1 MLKRRVIP
9 VFLLRGERLVKGCR
23 FQDYQD
29 TGNPRSTM
37 RVYAAQDSDELMLLD
52 IDRSETSS
60 RLREILEDVADEC
73 DMPLSVGGNV
83 TSPKDVQRML
93 AAGADKV
100 VMTSAGLM
108 APANIQHAVKE
119 FGSQC
124 VVGAVEYRNFLN
136 GARVSSRGGTMDTG
150 IEVKRHVESLVG
162 LGVGEIL
169 LNCVD
174 RDGTRSGFD
183 VTLVSEIS
191 DSCPVPIIACGGAGN
206 FQHLVD
212 LFHSSS
218 VSGAACATL
227 FHLSD
232 NSPIRAR
239 SYLRNH
245 GIPMRTLK

>member
-9 VFLLRGERLVKGCR
+9 VFLLRGERLAKGR
-23 FQDYQD
+23 QFRDYQD
-29 TGNPRSTM
+29 TGDPRSTM

-52 IDRSETSS
+52 VDRSGNSS
-60 RLREILEDVADEC
+60 RLLDILADVADEC

-83 TSPKDVQRML
+83 TSPMDVQGLL

-100 VMTSAGLM
+100 VMTSAGLH
-108 APANIQHAVKE
+108 APASVQHVVGE

-124 VVGAVEYRNFLN
+124 VVGAVEYRNFHD
-136 GARVSSRGGTMDTG
+136 GSRVTSNGGTLDTG
-150 IEVKRHVESLVG
+150 IDVKRHVEFLVN
-162 LGVGEIL
+162 LGVGEIF
-169 LNCVD
+169 LNCVN

-183 VTLVSEIS
+183 VALVSDIS
-191 DSCPVPIIACGGAGN
+191 NASPVPVVACGGAGN

-212 LFHSSS
+212 LFESCS

-232 NSPIRAR
+232 HNPIRAR
-239 SYLRNH
+239 AYLRNH
-245 GIPMRTLK
+245 GIPMRTLR

>member
-9 VFLLRGERLVKGCR
+9 VFLLRGERLVKGR
-23 FQDYQD
+23 QFRDYQD
-29 TGNPRSTM
+29 TGDPRSTM

-52 IDRSETSS
+52 VDRGEAGS
-60 RLREILEDVADEC
+60 RLLEILEDVADEC

-83 TSPKDVQRML
+83 TTPMDVQRIL

-100 VMTSAGLM
+100 VMTSAALVS
-108 APANIQHAVKE
+108 PKDIQQVVKE

-124 VVGAVEYRNFLN
+124 VVGAVEYRNFFDE
-136 GARVSSRGGTMDTG
+136 ARVTSRGGTLDMG
-150 IEVKRHVESLVG
+150 IEVKRHVELLVD

-183 VTLVSEIS
+183 LSLVCDVS
-191 DSCPVPIIACGGAGN
+191 DSCPVPVIACGGAGN

-212 LFHSSS
+212 LFSSCS
-218 VSGAACATL
+218 VAAAACGTL

-239 SYLRNH
+239 SHLRNC
-245 GIPMRTLK
+245 GIAMRTLK